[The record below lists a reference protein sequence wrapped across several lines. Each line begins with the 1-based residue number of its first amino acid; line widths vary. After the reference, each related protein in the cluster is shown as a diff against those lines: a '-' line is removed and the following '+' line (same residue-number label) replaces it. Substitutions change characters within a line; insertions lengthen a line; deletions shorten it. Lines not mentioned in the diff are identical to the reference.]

1 MRTYEQHQYRV
12 LNEKTDLDQRITA
25 LADFMVSGQFVS
37 LPLQEQGRQRRQLRA
52 MREYSSIL
60 AERIEAF

>member
-1 MRTYEQHQYRV
+1 MMELHQHRV
-12 LNEKTDLDQRITA
+12 VNEKADLDCRLHA
-25 LADFMVSGQFVS
+25 LADFMGLSLFVS
-37 LPLQEQGRQRRQLRA
+37 LPLQEQARLHRQLRV

>member
-1 MRTYEQHQYRV
+1 MELHQHRII
-12 LNEKTDLDQRITA
+12 NEKSDVDCRIQELT
-25 LADFMVSGQFVS
+25 DFMRLSLFVS
-37 LPLQEQGRQRRQLRA
+37 LPLQEQGRLHRQLRA

>member
-1 MRTYEQHQYRV
+1 MEIHQHRV
-12 LNEKTDLDQRITA
+12 INEKSDVDCRIQAMT
-25 LADFMVSGQFVS
+25 DFMRLSLFVS
-37 LPLQEQGRQRRQLRA
+37 LPLQEQDRQRRQLRA

>member
-1 MRTYEQHQYRV
+1 METHQYRV
-12 LNEKTDLDQRITA
+12 LNEKQELDCRLHA
-25 LADFMVSGQFVS
+25 LADFMGLSFFVG
-37 LPLQEQGRQRRQLRA
+37 LPLQEQDRLRRQLRA

>member
-1 MRTYEQHQYRV
+1 MEIHQHRV
-12 LNEKTDLDQRITA
+12 VNEKAELDCRLHA
-25 LADFMVSGQFVS
+25 LVDFMGLNLFRA
-37 LPLQEQGRQRRQLRA
+37 LPLQEQDRLHRQLRA